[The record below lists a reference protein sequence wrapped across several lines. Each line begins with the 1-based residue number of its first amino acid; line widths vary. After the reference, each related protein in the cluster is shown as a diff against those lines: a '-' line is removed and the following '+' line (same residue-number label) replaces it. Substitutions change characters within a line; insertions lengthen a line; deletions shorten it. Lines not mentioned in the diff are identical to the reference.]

1 MRTLTALLFAAAIAA
16 GTAMACSCSSRKPFC
31 EAPPESAEL
40 KDRVIFVGTVE
51 SVAPSGDGI
60 FPRIARLRV
69 DESFVGSPSPSFDV
83 LAGTGECCDCSPR
96 FAAGEKY
103 LVVAKR
109 RMDRWSTSICT
120 GTSLVEDA
128 AEEIA
133 ALRSWKSGAPAP
145 ATIRGSID
153 DRTRRDNVLQIAG
166 LRVVLRGADGDR
178 ETRTGARGNFEFAG
192 LAQAKYQI
200 TLPLAGW
207 TVTPAASEVDLT
219 GRTCAQAH
227 FVVRNKQSTV
237 RGRLYTPSGAP
248 APSLIVEAISLAP
261 VGNRPGIPSNESGEF
276 TIDRLE
282 PGEYIFGIHV
292 SKKPPGATLPATY
305 FPGVSDPARAQRFRI
320 ERGQTLELPLWT
332 LPAQ

>member
-69 DESFVGSPSPSFDV
+69 DESFVGSPGPSFDV

-276 TIDRLE
+276 TIGQLE

-292 SKKPPGATLPATY
+292 SKKPRGATRSTTY
-305 FPGVSDPARAQRFRI
+305 YPGVSGPALAQRFRI
-320 ERGQTLELPLWT
+320 ERGQTLELPPWT